1 MALIN
6 TADLR
11 QLLESRQNPNL
22 YPDATDTFV
31 AKRELDDALT
41 RSRVDLETNPIN
53 FSDFFGSNRN
63 VNDPAKLARGQLT
76 EFISSV
82 EYNLVNKFKVY
93 INGPDLSQFNFPKN
107 GVWESLT
114 TSAERVDFP
123 SKTIQATAYR
133 MSSMP
138 EIDLPFSLDYG
149 RQLGITFRVS
159 RDYAERNLFLKW
171 QELIYPTVKTLNP
184 YSDRNKKPYLEP
196 NSGVNYYDVY
206 AKNFTI
212 TVASLNT
219 QGQSTMIT
227 KFYGIY
233 PIRVESLILDW
244 ASTDYVRQNVM
255 FSFYKFHTVT
265 GSEI

>member
-1 MALIN
+1 MGLIN
-6 TADLR
+6 TADLK

-22 YPDATDTFV
+22 FPDATDTFV
-31 AKRELDDALT
+31 AKKELDDALN
-41 RSRVDLETNPIN
+41 SRVDIETNPSN

-63 VNDPAKLARGQLT
+63 VNNPENLARGQLSD
-76 EFISSV
+76 FISSV

-107 GVWESLT
+107 GVWQSLT
-114 TSAERVDFP
+114 TCAERVDMP
-123 SKTIQATAYR
+123 GKMLQATSFR
-133 MSSMP
+133 MSSLP

-149 RQLGITFRVS
+149 RQLAITFRVS

-171 QELIYPTVKTLNP
+171 QELIYPTVRTLNP
-184 YSDRNKKPYLEP
+184 YSDRNVKPYIEP

-219 QGQSTMIT
+219 QGQSNMIT
-227 KFYGIY
+227 KFYGVY
-233 PIRVESLILDW
+233 PIRVDGLIMDW
-244 ASTDYVRQNVM
+244 AVSDYVRQTVM
-255 FSFYKFHTVT
+255 FSFYKSHTIT
-265 GSEI
+265 GSEV